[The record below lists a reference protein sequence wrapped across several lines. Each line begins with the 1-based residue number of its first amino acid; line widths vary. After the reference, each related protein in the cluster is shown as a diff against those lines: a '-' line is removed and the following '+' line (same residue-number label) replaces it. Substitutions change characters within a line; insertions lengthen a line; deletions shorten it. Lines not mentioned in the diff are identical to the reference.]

1 MRKAATLVLGF
12 VVALGVAFP
21 AHAAAQQQRY
31 VADDGQFVLE
41 AFVSGWTGVPMN
53 GMVSF
58 VPTADQQTIVVKD
71 VAPVAKLPLV
81 VSTVE
86 GTRFEC
92 VGNGA
97 DTTLLDLVPGQRIW
111 LYVLDA
117 AHRGGC
123 AAGGTTGTITFA
135 S

>member
-1 MRKAATLVLGF
+1 MRRAATLLLGF
-12 VVALGVAFP
+12 IVALGVALP
-21 AHAAAQQQRY
+21 AHAAPQRYRY

-41 AFVSGWTGVPMN
+41 AFVSSWTGLPVN
-53 GMVSF
+53 GLVSF
-58 VPTADQQTIVVKD
+58 VPAADHETIVVTD
-71 VAPVAKLPLV
+71 VAPVANLPLV
-81 VSTVE
+81 VNTAE

-97 DTTLLDLVPGQRIW
+97 DTTLLDLVPGQRVW

-123 AAGGTTGTITFA
+123 AVGGTTGTITLVG
-135 S
+135 